1 MRHPLWENPEVIG
14 IGREPMGAHFHIYGN
29 SRDAQN
35 QTGEQ
40 TAPLEGQWTF
50 NGYDSPEN
58 VPQNWLSI
66 QQQGTQGR
74 AISTP
79 HLWTCLLYTSPSP
92 RDYAAS
98 RMPSSA

>member
-29 SRDAQN
+29 SQDAHN

-50 NGYDSPEN
+50 NALCITRKCATELAQHSAEWRG
-58 VPQNWLSI
+58 
-66 QQQGTQGR
+66 G
-74 AISTP
+74 
-79 HLWTCLLYTSPSP
+79 PS
-92 RDYAAS
+92 DLTHTLDHG
-98 RMPSSA
+98 